1 MEVMPI
7 QVALQNALGDAYRI
21 ERELSP
27 GGMSRI
33 FLATESSLGRA
44 VVVKVLPSELANEV
58 SATRFRREI
67 EIAARLQHPH
77 ILPVLTAGVSSSLLY
92 FIMPYVPGESLR
104 HRMSRERQLPIAD
117 AVGVLREIAD
127 ALAYAHANG
136 VVHRDVKPDNILL
149 ESGHAVLADFG
160 IARALL
166 QASTDGSLT
175 ATGLGIGTPGYM
187 APEQASGERNV
198 DARADVYALSVVGY
212 EMIAGLPPFSG
223 PSAHAVMVAHLTA
236 QPRALREL
244 RPDVPAE
251 IAQAL
256 ERGMAKSPDQRFQTA
271 AEFRDAL
278 TRQPEP
284 APAQRNRPRILVAA
298 GLGVAALAIAAV
310 VFTQSRAPASMDGEL
325 LAVAPFDV
333 IDPSLSLLGE
343 GLVDVVSRSL
353 DGAGTLRTVSPSL
366 VFRRWS
372 GRADPLSARALGRAT
387 GAGLAVVGSVVRA
400 GPDSVRLSASVYDVA
415 GDRSMGDF
423 QFAEAADR
431 IDRISDSLSVGV
443 LRLLGRARR
452 AGTTG
457 FGSLGTKSL
466 PAGKAFLRGEQFY
479 RRAAWDSA
487 EAAYVEAF
495 SIDSSFALALNHAAH
510 ARGWSASEGDA
521 RAIEWRLR
529 AGRLATGLSSRDSLL
544 LLADSLR
551 ASVSRPGPPEV
562 AEYSRTR
569 RQFTLLEELTRL
581 YGDDAEM
588 WYDLGDAYYHGGF
601 GPTSTPDE
609 KTLAAFEK
617 AIELDSAFAPA
628 YPHLVDIA
636 FRLFRDTTRALRYAD
651 RYVAMSTPGGVFHES
666 LKLVA
671 SLLRQP
677 PADSTAFQT
686 RLLGVRPNVKS
697 VALRTLTRYPD
708 RAETGS
714 QVARAILSAA
724 SDVGAENV
732 SAGTRISAAQALA
745 WRGHL
750 NEAYRVIGARDNS
763 VVSADLFA
771 LGVPPRGSAPDI
783 IRRWAAESMESDGPP
798 NFFALLPWITQLR
811 DTASI
816 SGLLQFTSQ
825 FRRTLPPTMPT
836 EVRANVLEWVRL
848 ADIATGAYLSLA
860 RGDTTSALRQLE
872 SLPDSTC
879 TMFCAEVPLLTA
891 QLLMSR
897 GRYAE
902 ADSLLRGRWA
912 LGDRPIEFIYTLER
926 GRASEQL
933 GKREEAIEAYTLVI
947 DAWANGDSLAQ
958 TVVRTAREG
967 LRRLGVDESARRP
980 VRR

>member
-1 MEVMPI
+1 MPDSLFPS
-7 QVALQNALGDAYRI
+7 LQTALGDAYRL

-33 FLATESSLGRA
+33 FLATESSLGRE
-44 VVVKVLPSELANEV
+44 VVVKVLPAEMASDV
-58 SATRFRREI
+58 SASRFRREI

-77 ILPVLTAGVSSSLLY
+77 ILPVLTAGVSGSLLY
-92 FIMPYVPGESLR
+92 FVMPYVSGESLR
-104 HRMSRERQLPIAD
+104 HRLSRERQLPIAD
-117 AVGVLREIAD
+117 AVRLLREIAD
-127 ALAYAHANG
+127 ALAYAHTNG
-136 VVHRDVKPDNILL
+136 VVHRDVKPENILL
-149 ESGHAVLADFG
+149 ESDHAVLADFG
-160 IARALL
+160 VARALL
-166 QASTDGSLT
+166 QASTDRSLT

-187 APEQASGERNV
+187 APEQAAGERSV
-198 DARADVYALSVVGY
+198 DARADIYALAVVGY
-212 EMIAGLPPFSG
+212 EMIGGLPPFTG
-223 PSAHAVMVAHLTA
+223 PSAQAVMAAHMTA

-244 RPDVPAE
+244 RPDVSPE

-271 AEFRDAL
+271 ADFRDAL
-278 TRQPEP
+278 TRQAEP
-284 APAQRNRPRILVAA
+284 AQNRPRILVAA
-298 GLGVAALAIAAV
+298 GLGVAALAIAAA
-310 VFTQSRAPASMDGEL
+310 VFTNSRSPESMDGEL

-333 IDPSLSLLGE
+333 LDPSLSLLGE

-372 GRADPLSARALGRAT
+372 GRADPLSATALGRAT

-400 GPDSVRLSASVYDVA
+400 GPDSVRLSASVFDVV
-415 GDRSMGDF
+415 GERSMGDF
-423 QFAEAADR
+423 QFVEAADR

-452 AGTTG
+452 AGTAG

-495 SIDSSFALALNHAAH
+495 SIDSSFALAYNHAAH
-510 ARGWSASEGDA
+510 ARGWGASEGDA

-529 AGRLATGLSSRDSLL
+529 AGQLARGLSSRDSLL

-551 ASVSRPGPPEV
+551 ASVSRPGPPDI

-601 GPTSTPDE
+601 GPTSTPDA
-609 KTLAAFEK
+609 KILTTFEK

-636 FRLFRDTTRALRYAD
+636 FRLFRDSTRALRYAD
-651 RYVAMSTPGGVFHES
+651 QYVAMSAPGGVFHES
-666 LKLVA
+666 LRLVA

-677 PADSTAFQT
+677 AVDSTALKA
-686 RLLGVRPNVKS
+686 RLLGVRPNVRL

-708 RAETGS
+708 QAETGPK
-714 QVARAILSAA
+714 VARAILSVA
-724 SDVGAENV
+724 SEAGAENV
-732 SAGTRISAAQALA
+732 AAGTRIRAAEALA

-750 NEAYRVIGARDNS
+750 TEAYHVIGERDNS
-763 VVSADLFA
+763 LISADLFA
-771 LGVPPRGSAPDI
+771 LGIPPRGSAADI
-783 IRRWAAESMESDGPP
+783 IRRWTAESMASAGPP
-798 NFFALLPWITQLR
+798 NFFALLPWITQIR

-816 SGLLQFTSQ
+816 NGLFRFTSQ
-825 FRRTLPPTMPT
+825 LRRTLSPQVPA
-836 EVRANVLEWVRL
+836 EVRANVLEWIRL
-848 ADIATGAYLSLA
+848 ADIAAGAYLSVS

-879 TMFCAEVPLLTA
+879 TMFCSEVPLLTA
-891 QLLMSR
+891 QLLISG
-897 GRYAE
+897 GRYQE
-902 ADSLLRGRWA
+902 ADSLLRGKWA
-912 LGDRPIEFIYTLER
+912 LGDRPIEFVYALER

-933 GKREEAIEAYTLVI
+933 GKREDAIEAYTLVI
-947 DAWANGDSLAQ
+947 DAWAKGDSLAQ
-958 TVVRTAREG
+958 PAVRAAREG
-967 LRRLGVDESARRP
+967 LRRLGVDETARRP
-980 VRR
+980 LRR